1 LATGQTINLV
11 IVAKDGDIWI
21 SPGGVEQ
28 VITSNACQ
36 ITIAGKDDD
45 I

>member
-1 LATGQTINLV
+1 LATGQTVNLV
-11 IVAKDGDIWI
+11 IIAKDGDIWI

-28 VITSNACQ
+28 VIPSNACH
-36 ITIAGKDDD
+36 IAIAGKDDH